1 MPVSSARFS
10 LPYPNLSFSD
20 FAVLTEPPPP
30 LPVLS
35 TPPSATSSPLNGL
48 NVAAGPGTS
57 PGPSPRDRRSR
68 ATTVDVVPIQGPQLT
83 RARQTVIMIGCL
95 LGLFF
100 SSLDAG
106 IVSTSLV
113 TISREFDDSI
123 NAPWVILAYLLTY
136 MGFAVCVSRL
146 SDIYGRRDV
155 LLISWIIFNCFSMG
169 CGASSSMKQL
179 IICRAFQGIGG
190 SGLYSLAQIAVVEMG
205 PIRTPS
211 LVGAMI
217 GITLAIALVL
227 GPILG
232 GLISYYAGWRWIF
245 NMNIPAGMAVS
256 LLLTLSWPVSLRE
269 IDSPLSRYTWTSFT
283 SIDFVGSGTL
293 LCSSCLMIFA
303 LQQAGSGVSMWDSPG
318 IVTAFTFSFMC
329 AVIFV
334 VWQAV
339 LGRRYFAHIAPVF
352 PLRLFYHR
360 VFISC
365 VTVTLLSGFPYF
377 ALTVAIPE
385 RFQVINGDNPLL
397 AGLHLIPLL
406 GSCAIGSFL
415 AGALSSKRNN
425 TSVTL
430 IASSCLQL
438 LGLGLMTTFSTAN
451 ADVKPQYAFQA
462 IIGLGVGMCFGSS
475 TIIAALQ
482 IRNEDLASAQGAVA
496 QARVLGGCF
505 GLVML
510 TIVSHKAST
519 DNALLNL
526 ELEPSTE
533 IPQVSKDAYAAA
545 FARETH
551 IMVYVAVAMVL
562 LSLFAWERNPV
573 AMSVL
578 AAHQHKDIRNST
590 ETATEM
596 SDMGSIRS
604 YRARRFRL

>member
-48 NVAAGPGTS
+48 NMAAGSGTS

-123 NAPWVILAYLLTY
+123 SAPWVILAYLLTY

-293 LCSSCLMIFA
+293 LCSCCLLIFA

-318 IVTAFTFSFMC
+318 IVTAFTF
-329 AVIFV
+329 A
-334 VWQAV
+334 
-339 LGRRYFAHIAPVF
+339 
-352 PLRLFYHR
+352 
-360 VFISC
+360 FI
-365 VTVTLLSGFPYF
+365 VTLLSGFPYF
-377 ALTVAIPE
+377 ALTVAVPE

-545 FARETH
+545 FARETR

>member
-1 MPVSSARFS
+1 
-10 LPYPNLSFSD
+10 
-20 FAVLTEPPPP
+20 
-30 LPVLS
+30 
-35 TPPSATSSPLNGL
+35 
-48 NVAAGPGTS
+48 
-57 PGPSPRDRRSR
+57 
-68 ATTVDVVPIQGPQLT
+68 
-83 RARQTVIMIGCL
+83 MIGCL

-146 SDIYGRRDV
+146 SDIYGRRDVLLISWIIFNCFSMGCGASSSMKQLIICRAFQGIGGSGPRCSAYRDV

-318 IVTAFTFSFMC
+318 I
-329 AVIFV
+329 
-334 VWQAV
+334 
-339 LGRRYFAHIAPVF
+339 
-352 PLRLFYHR
+352 
-360 VFISC
+360 
-365 VTVTLLSGFPYF
+365 
-377 ALTVAIPE
+377 
-385 RFQVINGDNPLL
+385 
-397 AGLHLIPLL
+397 
-406 GSCAIGSFL
+406 
-415 AGALSSKRNN
+415 
-425 TSVTL
+425 
-430 IASSCLQL
+430 L

>member
-1 MPVSSARFS
+1 MP
-10 LPYPNLSFSD
+10 
-20 FAVLTEPPPP
+20 
-30 LPVLS
+30 
-35 TPPSATSSPLNGL
+35 
-48 NVAAGPGTS
+48 
-57 PGPSPRDRRSR
+57 
-68 ATTVDVVPIQGPQLT
+68 IQQGPQLT

-113 TISREFDDSI
+113 TISREFEDSI
-123 NAPWVILAYLLTY
+123 STPWIILSYLLTY
-136 MGFAVCVSRL
+136 MGFAVCISRL

-155 LLISWIIFNCFSMG
+155 LLISWVIFNCFSLG
-169 CGASSSMKQL
+169 CGSSASMKQL

-205 PIRTPS
+205 PIKTPS

-227 GPILG
+227 GPIVG

-245 NMNIPAGMAVS
+245 NMNIPAGIAVS
-256 LLLTLSWPVSLRE
+256 MLLTLAWPVSIRE
-269 IDSPLSRYTWTSFT
+269 MDSPLSRYTWSSFS

-293 LCSSCLMIFA
+293 LCSCCLVIFG
-303 LQQAGSGVSMWDSPG
+303 LQQAGSGVSGWDSPG
-318 IVTAFTFSFMC
+318 IVAAFVLSFIC
-329 AVIFV
+329 AVAFV
-334 VWQAV
+334 SWQV
-339 LGRRYFAHIAPVF
+339 LLSRKYFSHIAPVF
-352 PLRLFYHR
+352 PMRLFFKR
-360 VFISC
+360 VFMSC
-365 VTVTLLSGFPYF
+365 VIVTILSGFPYF
-377 ALTVAIPE
+377 SLMVAIPE

-397 AGLHLIPLL
+397 AGVHLIPLL
-406 GSCAIGSFL
+406 GACAVGSFM

-425 TSVTL
+425 TSMTL

-438 LGLGLMTTFSTAN
+438 LGLGLMTTFSK
-451 ADVKPQYAFQA
+451 ADSDVRPQYAFQA
-462 IIGLGVGMCFGSS
+462 VVGLGVGMCFGSS

-505 GLVML
+505 GLAML
-510 TIVSHKAST
+510 TIVAHLNTSDGPLS
-519 DNALLNL
+519 NL
-526 ELEPSTE
+526 ELQSSQVIPEPAKQE
-533 IPQVSKDAYAAA
+533 YAET
-545 FARETH
+545 FAREMR
-551 IMVYVAVAMVL
+551 IMSCVAVAMVL
-562 LSLFAWERNPV
+562 FSLFAWERNPV

-578 AAHQHKDIRNST
+578 AEHQHKDIRNST

-604 YRARRFRL
+604 YRSRRFRL